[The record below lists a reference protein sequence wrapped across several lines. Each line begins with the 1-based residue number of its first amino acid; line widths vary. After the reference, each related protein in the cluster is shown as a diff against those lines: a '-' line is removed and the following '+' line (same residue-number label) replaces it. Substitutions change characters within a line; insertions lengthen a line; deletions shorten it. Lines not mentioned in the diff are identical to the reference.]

1 MRLSAD
7 QISNLRKTVTSLIKD
22 VTEIRVFGSRLDNSR
37 KGGDLDLVV
46 ESEQRHGI
54 IQKADLKIAL
64 ERVLGLPVDVLLV
77 TQNGERS
84 VFERLAISKSQPL
97 P

>member
-1 MRLSAD
+1 M
-7 QISNLRKTVTSLIKD
+7 TSMIKD

-77 TQNGERS
+77 TRNGSQS

>member
-1 MRLSAD
+1 M
-7 QISNLRKTVTSLIKD
+7 TSLIKD
-22 VTEIRVFGSRLDNSR
+22 VTEIRVFGSRLDASR

-54 IQKADLKIAL
+54 LDKVDLKIAL
-64 ERVLGLPVDVLLV
+64 ERVLGLPVDVILV
-77 TQNGERS
+77 TRNGAQS
-84 VFERLAISKSQPL
+84 VFERLAMSKSQPL